1 MTLPQMIPSAPYKR
15 LVLGIAECAISKT
28 LARLGEKELGIP
40 IIDPTQAAASIA
52 IGTLAMAG
60 S

>member
-1 MTLPQMIPSAPYKR
+1 MCDFKD
-15 LVLGIAECAISKT
+15 
-28 LARLGEKELGIP
+28 ARASREKELGIP
-40 IIDPTQAAASIA
+40 IIDPTQATASIA

>member
-1 MTLPQMIPSAPYKR
+1 MCDLN
-15 LVLGIAECAISKT
+15 G
-28 LARLGEKELGIP
+28 ARASREKELGIP
-40 IIDPTQAAASIA
+40 VIDPTQAVASIA